1 MFLKLRKLFKKNRFE
16 LLNFMRE
23 IEFDEKLSI
32 EKEYNSKSYFFSGH
46 SLYCN
51 YGMLYYSFLK
61 ALHRFQFQV
70 FTIIYGGYTLTFQ
83 ICIGYLL
90 VINLML
96 SHILLAEKGRN
107 SSLTTSGLNSYIY
120 EITILINDI
129 IQ

>member
-1 MFLKLRKLFKKNRFE
+1 
-16 LLNFMRE
+16 MRE

-32 EKEYNSKSYFFSGH
+32 EKEYNSKSYIFSGH

-51 YGMLYYSFLK
+51 YGMLYYSFIK